1 MTFER
6 FFDSETKVRLIKY
19 FLLNHSRFFELS
31 EIAHRLDLPVSIVK
45 TSLAQLKDEG
55 FVKSRSKHSFSIS
68 YRFPYLAEL
77 KALILKFPIVSDE
90 WTLKEVK
97 RLKRVKLF
105 LVAGALIHSEKSR
118 IEVLIVGDKIRERT
132 AETFMRQMESQAARE
147 LRYVVLTTQEFL
159 YRKKM
164 FDRFVLD
171 VLEFPHRALVNKLK
185 V

>member
-6 FFDSETKVRLIKY
+6 FFDSETKVRLIKF
-19 FLLNHSRFFELS
+19 FLLNHSRFFEVT
-31 EIAHRLDLPVSIVK
+31 EIAHRLGLPTAAVK
-45 TSLAQLKDEG
+45 ASLKQLKEEG
-55 FVKSRSKHSFSIS
+55 FVKSRSAHSFSIS

-77 KALILKFPIVSDE
+77 KALILKFPIISDE
-90 WTLKEVK
+90 WVLKEIK
-97 RLKRVKLF
+97 RLKRLKLF
-105 LVAGALIHSEKSR
+105 LVAGALIHAEKAR
-118 IEVLIVGDKIRERT
+118 VEVLIVGDKIRERT
-132 AETFMRQMESQAARE
+132 AETFMKQMEAQAARE

-185 V
+185 I